1 MLQPILQRQAFD
13 PAKFAGVVG
22 NQDAPR
28 GQRCSALG
36 MLSIHNFPMLFYK
49 RYFRKPFRMLLV
61 IFFACRK
68 EFKIRQ
74 SIESILHTFIALS
87 YQIC

>member
-28 GQRCSALG
+28 GQRCSGARNVI
-36 MLSIHNFPMLFYK
+36 IHNFPMLFYK
-49 RYFRKPFRMLLV
+49 RYFRKPSGCSWSYFLPAARSSK
-61 IFFACRK
+61 FANQLSLFC
-68 EFKIRQ
+68 
-74 SIESILHTFIALS
+74 ILSLH
-87 YQIC
+87 